1 MCDSVFRIN
10 SQYAIHHSEGV
21 EQLRKLHFETAN
33 SNRSQGPVPHALSGE
48 MRQTLSTVLQVIL
61 ANALKLLCPFQLRE
75 KTCDRR
81 LLQYP
86 DSIIILDGKCKFL
99 KYIDHIWD
107 TRDRLLKS
115 PL

>member
-10 SQYAIHHSEGV
+10 SQYAIHHS
-21 EQLRKLHFETAN
+21 RSRTNKETAFRDRKFKQIT
-33 SNRSQGPVPHALSGE
+33 RSGAPLSGE
-48 MRQTLSTVLQVIL
+48 MRQTLSTVLQLIL
-61 ANALKLLCPFQLRE
+61 ADALKLLCPFQLRE

-86 DSIIILDGKCKFL
+86 DSIIILDGKCKFF